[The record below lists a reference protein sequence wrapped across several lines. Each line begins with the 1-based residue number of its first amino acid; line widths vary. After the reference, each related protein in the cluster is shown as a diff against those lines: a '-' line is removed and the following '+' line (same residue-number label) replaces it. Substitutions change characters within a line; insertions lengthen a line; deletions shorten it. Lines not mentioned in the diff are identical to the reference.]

1 MSIPKETVVMG
12 NQPDGLL
19 KMEKFDGNETKIIW
33 PAWRLDLNRR
43 ITFEFGA
50 VGVDI
55 VDGKIT
61 EDAINIGDD
70 IEELQVLLN
79 ALTPKTRAQVQFKA
93 DWIEKYKRRIPFA
106 QEEGGEDKKMEHRL
120 RLTFMGAMS
129 VKAAI
134 ERLKSSYFLSIEK
147 HGIAIG
153 SKVHKDF
160 VKLKDKY
167 GKDTLPAWYSKG
179 WLTS

>member
-93 DWIEKYKRRIPFA
+93 DWIEKYKRRVPFA
-106 QEEGGEDKKMEHRL
+106 QEDGG
-120 RLTFMGAMS
+120 
-129 VKAAI
+129 
-134 ERLKSSYFLSIEK
+134 
-147 HGIAIG
+147 
-153 SKVHKDF
+153 
-160 VKLKDKY
+160 VKLD
-167 GKDTLPAWYSKG
+167 
-179 WLTS
+179 